1 MPGSPGGDDKKSSPR
16 SKNPKPRYA
25 DMEMRVK
32 VLNRQKMQRRLGR
45 SARVSGKQKEIT
57 VPAHL
62 PAVPVKQVLKPV
74 VVPERLSDDPGFIGR
89 HFPRAVRN
97 RDALYAFNDER
108 VQLNQHKVWLMKQLN
123 SVNGDIVLIK
133 KRLKLANQQSQH
145 LEFQDDIM
153 SHRAKMN
160 KIIDEEREKERQRK
174 KEIARLTHYSK
185 ILLRMKERLWKEQSV
200 FKRTMETYQNA
211 MTAQSEEQR
220 DIADTFRKVRYWKKV
235 TERKLKNLKE
245 ATAAKVGQ
253 SLEKVADL
261 EQIFKAREQTWK
273 NFKDE
278 EAHKVEVKKKVTDKA
293 KAKDLASHMTGLA
306 SRHKIHDM
314 NDKVEVYME
323 AFRQIRLITGL
334 SYEHEIIDRYE
345 HQHAYLKDMDD
356 KIVFLRSQISKIKKE
371 QEQMKKK
378 RDKDRFKGKGKDKKK
393 RNSKIDI
400 LQNTLTKMKSEKSS
414 QKINFARYSKMLIE
428 FGQSIDHTRGAMQW
442 ITLPPEHHHPDE
454 DVPAVPVSE
463 LLRRVNQIDRKL
475 SKMLNA
481 LFPESEDGTVKTA
494 LVADKAVLSRLI
506 EDMVQ
511 DNANNVRILPKA
523 ERLANF
529 LRDAATPRGKKVNV
543 IKNNR
548 VEAQQKETE
557 AAFRAKEHE
566 ARLRRKAVRKGLTL
580 EEVRKQYELIPH
592 EHIDNVLDRDSLKT
606 QATNFERKARKLERR
621 TSVTLPKL
629 PGGGGS
635 HARSSK
641 PELK

>member
-1 MPGSPGGDDKKSSPR
+1 
-16 SKNPKPRYA
+16 
-25 DMEMRVK
+25 
-32 VLNRQKMQRRLGR
+32 
-45 SARVSGKQKEIT
+45 
-57 VPAHL
+57 
-62 PAVPVKQVLKPV
+62 
-74 VVPERLSDDPGFIGR
+74 
-89 HFPRAVRN
+89 
-97 RDALYAFNDER
+97 
-108 VQLNQHKVWLMKQLN
+108 
-123 SVNGDIVLIK
+123 
-133 KRLKLANQQSQH
+133 
-145 LEFQDDIM
+145 
-153 SHRAKMN
+153 
-160 KIIDEEREKERQRK
+160 
-174 KEIARLTHYSK
+174 
-185 ILLRMKERLWKEQSV
+185 
-200 FKRTMETYQNA
+200 
-211 MTAQSEEQR
+211 
-220 DIADTFRKVRYWKKV
+220 
-235 TERKLKNLKE
+235 
-245 ATAAKVGQ
+245 
-253 SLEKVADL
+253 
-261 EQIFKAREQTWK
+261 
-273 NFKDE
+273 
-278 EAHKVEVKKKVTDKA
+278 
-293 KAKDLASHMTGLA
+293 MTGLA

-314 NDKVEVYME
+314 NDKVEVYVE
-323 AFRQIRLITGL
+323 AFRKIRLITGL
-334 SYEHEIIDRYE
+334 TYEHEIIDRYE

-356 KIVFLRSQISKIKKE
+356 KIVFLRSQIGKIKKE
-371 QEQMKKK
+371 QAAMKKK

-400 LQNTLTKMKSEKSS
+400 LQNTLNKMKTEKGSM
-414 QKINFARYSKMLIE
+414 KINFKRYSKMLIE

-475 SKMLNA
+475 SKMLHA
-481 LFPESEDGTVKTA
+481 LFPESEDDNATS
-494 LVADKAVLSRLI
+494 LVADKAVLSKLI
-506 EDMVQ
+506 EDMVE
-511 DNANNVRILPKA
+511 DNANNVRVLPEA

-529 LRDAATPRGKKVNV
+529 LRETTVPSGKKVNV

-592 EHIDNVLDRDSLKT
+592 EHIHNVLDRDSLKT